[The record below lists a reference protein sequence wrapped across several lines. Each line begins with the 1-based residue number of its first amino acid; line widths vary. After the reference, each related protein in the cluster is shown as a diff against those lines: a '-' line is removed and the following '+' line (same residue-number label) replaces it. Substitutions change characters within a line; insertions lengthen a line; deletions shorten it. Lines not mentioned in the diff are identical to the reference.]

1 MPDFQSTRVQ
11 RRDCPR
17 KCLRSNHS
25 KEHNRRRNYKL
36 GFSNVKP
43 IFAIEISCNAFY
55 IIMLALRDFDF
66 FGDGFQN
73 VAILWVKE
81 GASKLGCRRC
91 SIYNVLPPVLAEVSP
106 LK

>member
-1 MPDFQSTRVQ
+1 
-11 RRDCPR
+11 
-17 KCLRSNHS
+17 
-25 KEHNRRRNYKL
+25 
-36 GFSNVKP
+36 
-43 IFAIEISCNAFY
+43 
-55 IIMLALRDFDF
+55 MLALRDFDF